1 MKTISFLTRCLL
13 AGAVVLA
20 LVIGPMPAQERSAA
34 VTSASSVKASPA
46 KTDTTGKTVNINQ
59 ASLEQLAT
67 IKGIGPV
74 MAKRILEFR
83 EKNGPFKKA
92 EDLLSVKGIGEKKL
106 EMLKGQISL

>member
-13 AGAVVLA
+13 AGAVVFALA
-20 LVIGPMPAQERSAA
+20 TGSLPAQERSVAG
-34 VTSASSVKASPA
+34 TSASSVKANVA
-46 KTDTTGKTVNINQ
+46 KTESAGKTVNINQ

-106 EMLKGQISL
+106 ETLKGQISL

>member
-13 AGAVVLA
+13 AGAVVFA
-20 LVIGPMPAQERSAA
+20 LVTGALPAQERSAA
-34 VTSASSVKASPA
+34 ATSATSVKASVA

-106 EMLKGQISL
+106 ETLKGQISL